1 MNTMRWTHCVG
12 LGAGV
17 WLLLA
22 CTHFGNLTAPFAPMA
37 DAVVV
42 AVALIMFATL
52 GLLLHLDWNGWATV
66 MIGAWVVA
74 ASAILQ
80 ATHALVPLFLV
91 GLVGLALCAAL
102 LTSEM
107 SRRRRQSGRRRS

>member
-22 CTHFGNLTAPFAPMA
+22 CTHFENLAVPFAPMA
-37 DAVVV
+37 DAVAV
-42 AVALIMFATL
+42 AVALIIFATL
-52 GLLLHLDWNGWATV
+52 GLVLHLGWNGWATV
-66 MIGAWVVA
+66 MIGAWVAA
-74 ASAILQ
+74 ASSVFQ
-80 ATHALVPLFLV
+80 ATHALIPLFLV

-102 LTSEM
+102 LTSEL
-107 SRRRRQSGRRRS
+107 SRWRRQSGRRRS